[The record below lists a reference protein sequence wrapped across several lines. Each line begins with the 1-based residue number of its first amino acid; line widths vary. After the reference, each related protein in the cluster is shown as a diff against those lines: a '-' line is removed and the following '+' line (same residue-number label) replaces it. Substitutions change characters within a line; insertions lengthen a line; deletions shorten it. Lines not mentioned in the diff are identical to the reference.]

1 MRLLLHLNH
10 PFSVHKVLLTIRKI
24 VMTQST
30 SRKADL
36 VYQLNDRPPLPQTV
50 FAALQHLLAM
60 FVAVIT
66 PSLIICQSLGVPA
79 DQTNTIISMSLFAS
93 GLSSFIQIRT
103 FGPIGSGL
111 LSIQGTSF
119 NFLGPIIG
127 AGLALKAGGANIETM
142 MAAIFGT
149 ILVASFAEILLSR
162 VLQFAQRVITPLVSG
177 IVVTLIGLT
186 LVQVGLISMG
196 GGYAAMAEG
205 TFGSLD
211 KLALAGTVLA
221 IIVLLNRAHN
231 PYVRVASIVIAMLVG
246 YVMAYLMGMV
256 NTDNLAET
264 QLIALPIPMQYGL
277 GFDWSL
283 FIPLVLIFLI
293 TALEAIGDITATS
306 EVSGEPVKGPVY
318 MKRIK
323 GGVLADGINSAL
335 AAVFNSFPNST
346 FSQNNGVILL
356 TGVASRYVGYFI
368 AGMLV
373 LLGLFPGVASFVQL
387 IPEPVLGGATIVMFG
402 TIAAAG
408 VRIISRVDLDRRA
421 ILIMALSFSMG
432 LGIAQK
438 PEILQFMP
446 EFIKNLFSS
455 GVAAGGITAILL
467 NLLLPEVRRD
477 ENAASVT
484 ETAQESN

>member
-1 MRLLLHLNH
+1 
-10 PFSVHKVLLTIRKI
+10 
-24 VMTQST
+24 MTQPT

-36 VYQLNDRPPLPQTV
+36 VYQLNDRPPLPQTL

-127 AGLALKAGGANIETM
+127 AGLALKAGGADIETM

-149 ILVASFAEILLSR
+149 ILVASSAEILLSR

-196 GGYAAMAEG
+196 GGYAAMADG
-205 TFGSLD
+205 SFGSLD

-256 NTDNLAET
+256 NTDNLAQT

-323 GGVLADGINSAL
+323 GGVLADGLNSAL

-455 GVAAGGITAILL
+455 GVAAGGITAIVL

-484 ETAQESN
+484 ETAQE

>member
-1 MRLLLHLNH
+1 
-10 PFSVHKVLLTIRKI
+10 
-24 VMTQST
+24 MTQPT

-36 VYQLNDRPPLPQTV
+36 VYQLNDRPPLPQTI

-127 AGLALKAGGANIETM
+127 AGLALKAGGADIETM

-149 ILVASFAEILLSR
+149 ILVASSAEILLSR
-162 VLQFAQRVITPLVSG
+162 VLQFAQRIITPLVSG

-196 GGYAAMAEG
+196 GGYAAMADG
-205 TFGSLD
+205 SFGSLD

-264 QLIALPIPMQYGL
+264 QFIALPIPMQYGL

-323 GGVLADGINSAL
+323 GGVLADGLNSAL

-455 GVAAGGITAILL
+455 GVAAGGITAIVL

>member
-1 MRLLLHLNH
+1 MSHQHDTRPSEL
-10 PFSVHKVLLTIRKI
+10 I
-24 VMTQST
+24 
-30 SRKADL
+30 
-36 VYQLNDRPPLPQTV
+36 YQLNERPPLPQTL
-50 FAALQHLLAM
+50 FAAIQHLLAM

-66 PSLIICQSLGVPA
+66 PSLIICQALGVPA

-127 AGLALKAGGANIETM
+127 SGLALKAGGADIATM

-162 VLQFAQRVITPLVSG
+162 VLQFAQRIITPLVSG

-186 LVQVGLISMG
+186 LVQVGLVSIG
-196 GGYAAMAEG
+196 GGYSALSDG
-205 TFGSLD
+205 SFGSLD

-221 IIVLLNRAHN
+221 LIVILNRARN
-231 PYVRVASIVIAMLVG
+231 PYIRVASIVIAMLVG
-246 YVMAYLMGMV
+246 YIMAYLLGMV
-256 NTDNLAET
+256 DTT
-264 QLIALPIPMQYGL
+264 QRPQSSLIALPIPMQYGL
-277 GFDWSL
+277 SFDWSL

-335 AAVFNSFPNST
+335 AALLNSFPNST

-368 AGMLV
+368 AAMLM

-408 VRIISRVDLDRRA
+408 VRIISRVELDRRA
-421 ILIMALSFSMG
+421 ILIMALSFSIG

-446 EFIKNLFSS
+446 EIIKSIFSS

-467 NLLLPEVRRD
+467 NILLPEHSTRQ
-477 ENAASVT
+477 ESETTVT
-484 ETAQESN
+484 EQP

>member
-1 MRLLLHLNH
+1 MR
-10 PFSVHKVLLTIRKI
+10 KVLLTIRKI
-24 VMTQST
+24 AMTQPT

-36 VYQLNDRPPLPQTV
+36 VYQLNDRPPLPQTL

-127 AGLALKAGGANIETM
+127 AGLALKAGGADIETM

-149 ILVASFAEILLSR
+149 ILVASSAEILLSR
-162 VLQFAQRVITPLVSG
+162 VLQFAQRIITPLVSG

-256 NTDNLAET
+256 NTDNLAQT

-306 EVSGEPVKGPVY
+306 EVSSEPVKGPVY

-323 GGVLADGINSAL
+323 GGVLADGLNSAL

-455 GVAAGGITAILL
+455 GVAAGGITAIVL

>member
-1 MRLLLHLNH
+1 MTTPN
-10 PFSVHKVLLTIRKI
+10 PTRK
-24 VMTQST
+24 T
-30 SRKADL
+30 DL
-36 VYQLNDRPPLPQTV
+36 IYQLNDRPPLPQTL

-66 PSLIICQSLGVPA
+66 PSLIICQALGVSA
-79 DQTNTIISMSLFAS
+79 EQTNTIISMSLFAS
-93 GLSSFIQIRT
+93 GISSFIQIRT

-111 LSIQGTSF
+111 LSVQGTSF

-127 AGLALKAGGANIETM
+127 AGLALKAGGASVESM

-162 VLQFAQRVITPLVSG
+162 VLEYARRIITPLVSG

-186 LVQVGLISMG
+186 LIQVGLVSMG
-196 GGYAAMAEG
+196 GGYAALGDG

-211 KLALAGTVLA
+211 KLALAGTVLGL
-221 IIVLLNRAHN
+221 IVLLNRAKN

-246 YVMAYLMGMV
+246 YVMAYFMGMV
-256 NTDNLAET
+256 DTRQASSSSSALV
-264 QLIALPIPMQYGL
+264 ALPIPMQFGL
-277 GFDWSL
+277 SFDWSL

-323 GGVLADGINSAL
+323 GGVLADGLNSAI

-446 EFIKNLFSS
+446 EFIKSIFSS
-455 GVAAGGITAILL
+455 GVAAGGITAIVL
-467 NLLLPEVRRD
+467 NLLLPEKLQD
-477 ENAASVT
+477 EEEEKAHEPVIAKR
-484 ETAQESN
+484 

>member
-1 MRLLLHLNH
+1 MTTPN
-10 PFSVHKVLLTIRKI
+10 PTRK
-24 VMTQST
+24 T
-30 SRKADL
+30 DL
-36 VYQLNDRPPLPQTV
+36 IYQLNDRPPLPQTL

-66 PSLIICQSLGVPA
+66 PSLIICQALGVSA
-79 DQTNTIISMSLFAS
+79 EQTNTIISMSLFAS
-93 GLSSFIQIRT
+93 GISSFIQIRT

-111 LSIQGTSF
+111 LSVQGTSF

-127 AGLALKAGGANIETM
+127 AGLALKAGGASVESM

-162 VLQFAQRVITPLVSG
+162 VLEYARRIITPLVSG

-186 LVQVGLISMG
+186 LIQVGLVSMG
-196 GGYAAMAEG
+196 GGYAALGDG

-211 KLALAGTVLA
+211 KLALAGTVLGL
-221 IIVLLNRAHN
+221 IVLLNRAKN

-246 YVMAYLMGMV
+246 YVMAYFMGMV
-256 NTDNLAET
+256 DTRQASSSSALV
-264 QLIALPIPMQYGL
+264 ALPIPMQFGL
-277 GFDWSL
+277 SFDWSL

-306 EVSGEPVKGPVY
+306 EVSGEPVKGPLY

-323 GGVLADGINSAL
+323 GGVLADGLNSAI

-446 EFIKNLFSS
+446 EFIKSIFSS
-455 GVAAGGITAILL
+455 GVAAGGITAIVL
-467 NLLLPEVRRD
+467 NLLLPEKLQD
-477 ENAASVT
+477 E
-484 ETAQESN
+484 QEEKAHEPVIAKR

>member
-1 MRLLLHLNH
+1 MANH
-10 PFSVHKVLLTIRKI
+10 NA
-24 VMTQST
+24 
-30 SRKADL
+30 SRHTDL
-36 VYQLNDRPPLPQTV
+36 VYQLNDKPPLPQTL

-60 FVAVIT
+60 FVAIIT

-79 DQTNTIISMSLFAS
+79 EQTNTIISMSLFAS

-111 LSIQGTSF
+111 LSVQGTSF

-127 AGLALKAGGANIETM
+127 AGLALKAGGADLSTM

-162 VLQFAQRVITPLVSG
+162 VLDYARRVITPLVSG

-186 LVQVGLISMG
+186 LIQVGLVSMG
-196 GGYAAMAEG
+196 GGYAALGDG

-211 KLALAGTVLA
+211 KLALAGTVLGL
-221 IIVLLNRAHN
+221 IVLLNRARN
-231 PYVRVASIVIAMLVG
+231 PYIRVASIVIAMLVG
-246 YVMAYLMGMV
+246 YLLAYFMGMV
-256 NTDNLAET
+256 DSSQLGDTA
-264 QLIALPIPMQYGL
+264 LIALPVPMQYGL
-277 GFDWSL
+277 SFDWSL

-318 MKRIK
+318 MRRIK
-323 GGVLADGINSAL
+323 GGVLADGLNSAL
-335 AAVFNSFPNST
+335 AALLNSFPNST
-346 FSQNNGVILL
+346 FSQNNGVIML
-356 TGVASRYVGYFI
+356 TSVASRYVGYFI
-368 AGMLV
+368 AAMLV

-408 VRIISRVDLDRRA
+408 VRIISRVELDRRA

-446 EFIKNLFSS
+446 EFIKSIFSS
-455 GVAAGGITAILL
+455 GVAAGGITAIVL
-467 NLLLPEVRRD
+467 NLLLPEKLTDAERER
-477 ENAASVT
+477 AT
-484 ETAQESN
+484 ES

>member
-1 MRLLLHLNH
+1 
-10 PFSVHKVLLTIRKI
+10 
-24 VMTQST
+24 MTQPT

-36 VYQLNDRPPLPQTV
+36 VYQLNDRPPLPQTL

-127 AGLALKAGGANIETM
+127 AGLVLKAGGASIETM

-149 ILVASFAEILLSR
+149 ILVASSAEILLSR

-196 GGYAAMAEG
+196 GGYAAMADG
-205 TFGSLD
+205 SFGSLD

-323 GGVLADGINSAL
+323 GGVLADGLNSAL

-455 GVAAGGITAILL
+455 GVAAGGITAIVL

>member
-1 MRLLLHLNH
+1 MIQ
-10 PFSVHKVLLTIRKI
+10 P
-24 VMTQST
+24 T

-36 VYQLNDRPPLPQTV
+36 VYQLNDRPPLPQTL

-127 AGLALKAGGANIETM
+127 AGLALKAGGADIETM

-149 ILVASFAEILLSR
+149 ILVASSAEILLSR
-162 VLQFAQRVITPLVSG
+162 VLQFAQRIITPLVSG

-196 GGYAAMAEG
+196 GGYAAMADG
-205 TFGSLD
+205 SFGSLD

-323 GGVLADGINSAL
+323 GGVLADGLNSAL

-455 GVAAGGITAILL
+455 GVAAGGITAIVL

>member
-1 MRLLLHLNH
+1 MIQ
-10 PFSVHKVLLTIRKI
+10 P
-24 VMTQST
+24 T

-36 VYQLNDRPPLPQTV
+36 VYQLNDRPPLPQTL

-127 AGLALKAGGANIETM
+127 AGLALKAGGADIETM

-149 ILVASFAEILLSR
+149 ILVASSAEILLSR

-196 GGYAAMAEG
+196 GGYAAMADG
-205 TFGSLD
+205 SFGSLD

-256 NTDNLAET
+256 NTDNLAQT

-306 EVSGEPVKGPVY
+306 EVSDEPVKGSVY

-323 GGVLADGINSAL
+323 GGVLADGLNSAL

-455 GVAAGGITAILL
+455 GVAAGGITAIVL

>member
-1 MRLLLHLNH
+1 
-10 PFSVHKVLLTIRKI
+10 
-24 VMTQST
+24 MTQPT

-36 VYQLNDRPPLPQTV
+36 VYQLNDRPPLPQTL

-127 AGLALKAGGANIETM
+127 AGLALKAGGADIETM

-149 ILVASFAEILLSR
+149 ILVASSAEILLSR
-162 VLQFAQRVITPLVSG
+162 VLQFAQRIITPLVSG

-196 GGYAAMAEG
+196 GGYASMADG
-205 TFGSLD
+205 SFGSLD

-256 NTDNLAET
+256 NTNNLAET

-277 GFDWSL
+277 VFDWSL

-323 GGVLADGINSAL
+323 GGVLADGLNSAL

-455 GVAAGGITAILL
+455 GVAAGGITAIVL

-484 ETAQESN
+484 DTAQESN

>member
-1 MRLLLHLNH
+1 MSQPHASR
-10 PFSVHKVLLTIRKI
+10 
-24 VMTQST
+24 QS
-30 SRKADL
+30 DL
-36 VYQLNDRPPLPQTV
+36 IYQLNDRPPLPQTL

-127 AGLALKAGGANIETM
+127 AGLALKAGGADISSM

-162 VLQFAQRVITPLVSG
+162 VLQFAQRIITPLVSG

-186 LVQVGLISMG
+186 LVQVGLVSIG
-196 GGYAAMAEG
+196 GGYAALSDG

-221 IIVLLNRAHN
+221 LIVILNRARN
-231 PYVRVASIVIAMLVG
+231 PYVRVASIVIAMVVG
-246 YVMAYLMGMV
+246 YIMAYLMGMV
-256 NTDNLAET
+256 DTSQKPESSLM
-264 QLIALPIPMQYGL
+264 ALPIPMQYGL
-277 GFDWSL
+277 SFDWSL

-306 EVSGEPVKGPVY
+306 EVSGEPVKGPIY

-323 GGVLADGINSAL
+323 GGVLADGLNSAL

-368 AGMLV
+368 AAMLV

-446 EFIKNLFSS
+446 EFIKSIFSS
-455 GVAAGGITAILL
+455 GVAAGGITAIVL
-467 NLLLPEVRRD
+467 NLLLPEH
-477 ENAASVT
+477 NARAKATRT
-484 ETAQESN
+484 EQALEQE

>member
-1 MRLLLHLNH
+1 
-10 PFSVHKVLLTIRKI
+10 
-24 VMTQST
+24 MTQPT

-36 VYQLNDRPPLPQTV
+36 VYQLNDRPPLPQTL

-127 AGLALKAGGANIETM
+127 AGLALKAGGADIETM

-149 ILVASFAEILLSR
+149 ILVASSAEILLSR
-162 VLQFAQRVITPLVSG
+162 VLQFAQRIITPLVSG

-196 GGYAAMAEG
+196 GGYAAMADG
-205 TFGSLD
+205 SFSSLD

-264 QLIALPIPMQYGL
+264 QFIALPIPMQYGL

-323 GGVLADGINSAL
+323 GGVLADGLNSAL

-455 GVAAGGITAILL
+455 GVAAGGITAIVL

-477 ENAASVT
+477 EDAASVAKT
-484 ETAQESN
+484 EAAQESN

>member
-1 MRLLLHLNH
+1 
-10 PFSVHKVLLTIRKI
+10 
-24 VMTQST
+24 MTQPT

-36 VYQLNDRPPLPQTV
+36 VYQLNDRPPLPQTL

-127 AGLALKAGGANIETM
+127 AGLALKAGGADIETM

-149 ILVASFAEILLSR
+149 ILVASSAEILLSR
-162 VLQFAQRVITPLVSG
+162 VLQFAQRIITPLVSG

-196 GGYAAMAEG
+196 GGYAAMADG
-205 TFGSLD
+205 SFGSLD

-264 QLIALPIPMQYGL
+264 QFIALPIPMQYGL

-323 GGVLADGINSAL
+323 GGVLADGLNSAL

-421 ILIMALSFSMG
+421 ILIMALSFSIG

-455 GVAAGGITAILL
+455 GVAAGGITAIVL

-477 ENAASVT
+477 EDAASVAKT
-484 ETAQESN
+484 EAAQESN

>member
-1 MRLLLHLNH
+1 MSHQHDTRPSEL
-10 PFSVHKVLLTIRKI
+10 I
-24 VMTQST
+24 
-30 SRKADL
+30 
-36 VYQLNDRPPLPQTV
+36 YQLNERPPLPQTL
-50 FAALQHLLAM
+50 FAAIQHLLAM

-66 PSLIICQSLGVPA
+66 PSLIICQALGVPA

-127 AGLALKAGGANIETM
+127 AGLALKAGGADIATM

-162 VLQFAQRVITPLVSG
+162 VLQFAQRIITPLVSG

-186 LVQVGLISMG
+186 LVQVGLVSIG
-196 GGYAAMAEG
+196 GGYSALSDG
-205 TFGSLD
+205 SFGSLD

-221 IIVLLNRAHN
+221 LIVILNRARN
-231 PYVRVASIVIAMLVG
+231 PYIRVASIVIAMLVG
-246 YVMAYLMGMV
+246 YIMAYLLGMV
-256 NTDNLAET
+256 DTT
-264 QLIALPIPMQYGL
+264 QRPQSSLIALPIPMQYGL
-277 GFDWSL
+277 SFDWSL

-335 AAVFNSFPNST
+335 AALLNSFPNST

-368 AGMLV
+368 AAMLM

-408 VRIISRVDLDRRA
+408 VRIISRVELDRRA

-446 EFIKNLFSS
+446 EIIKSIFSS
-455 GVAAGGITAILL
+455 GVAAGGITAIIL
-467 NLLLPEVRRD
+467 NLLLPEHSTRQ
-477 ENAASVT
+477 ESETTVT
-484 ETAQESN
+484 EQA

>member
-1 MRLLLHLNH
+1 MTTSNPMR
-10 PFSVHKVLLTIRKI
+10 KT
-24 VMTQST
+24 
-30 SRKADL
+30 DL
-36 VYQLNDRPPLPQTV
+36 IYQLNDRPPLPQTL

-66 PSLIICQSLGVPA
+66 PSLIICQALGVSA
-79 DQTNTIISMSLFAS
+79 EQTNTIISMSLFAS
-93 GLSSFIQIRT
+93 GISSFIQIRT

-111 LSIQGTSF
+111 LSVQGTSF

-127 AGLALKAGGANIETM
+127 AGLALKAGGASVESM

-162 VLQFAQRVITPLVSG
+162 VLEYARRIITPLVSG

-186 LVQVGLISMG
+186 LIQVGLVSMG
-196 GGYAAMAEG
+196 GGYAALGDG

-211 KLALAGTVLA
+211 KLALAGTVLGL
-221 IIVLLNRAHN
+221 IVLLNRAKN

-246 YVMAYLMGMV
+246 YVMAYFMGMV
-256 NTDNLAET
+256 DTRQASSSSA
-264 QLIALPIPMQYGL
+264 LIAFPIPMQFGL
-277 GFDWSL
+277 SFDWSL

-323 GGVLADGINSAL
+323 GGVLADGLNSAL

-373 LLGLFPGVASFVQL
+373 LLGLFPGVAGFVQL

-446 EFIKNLFSS
+446 EFIKSIFSS
-455 GVAAGGITAILL
+455 GVAAGGITAIVL
-467 NLLLPEVRRD
+467 NLLLPEKLQD
-477 ENAASVT
+477 EEEEKAHKPATVKR
-484 ETAQESN
+484 

>member
-1 MRLLLHLNH
+1 
-10 PFSVHKVLLTIRKI
+10 
-24 VMTQST
+24 MTQPT

-36 VYQLNDRPPLPQTV
+36 VYQLNDRPPLPQTL

-127 AGLALKAGGANIETM
+127 AGLALKAGGADIETM

-149 ILVASFAEILLSR
+149 ILVASSAEILLSR
-162 VLQFAQRVITPLVSG
+162 VLQFAQRIITPLVSG

-196 GGYAAMAEG
+196 GGYAAMADG
-205 TFGSLD
+205 SFGSLD

-264 QLIALPIPMQYGL
+264 QFIALPIPMQYGL

-323 GGVLADGINSAL
+323 GGVLADGLNSAL

-455 GVAAGGITAILL
+455 GVAAGGITAIVL

-477 ENAASVT
+477 ED
-484 ETAQESN
+484 

>member
-1 MRLLLHLNH
+1 
-10 PFSVHKVLLTIRKI
+10 
-24 VMTQST
+24 MTQPT

-36 VYQLNDRPPLPQTV
+36 VYQLNDRPPLPQTL

-127 AGLALKAGGANIETM
+127 AGLALKAGGADIETM

-149 ILVASFAEILLSR
+149 ILVASSAEILLSR
-162 VLQFAQRVITPLVSG
+162 VLQFAQRIITPLVSG

-196 GGYAAMAEG
+196 GGYASMADG
-205 TFGSLD
+205 SFGSLD

-256 NTDNLAET
+256 NTDNLTQT

-323 GGVLADGINSAL
+323 GGVLADGLNSAL

-455 GVAAGGITAILL
+455 GVAAGGITAIVL

-477 ENAASVT
+477 EDAASVAKT
-484 ETAQESN
+484 EAAQESN

>member
-1 MRLLLHLNH
+1 MTTPN
-10 PFSVHKVLLTIRKI
+10 PTRK
-24 VMTQST
+24 T
-30 SRKADL
+30 DL
-36 VYQLNDRPPLPQTV
+36 IYQLNDRPPLPQTL

-66 PSLIICQSLGVPA
+66 PSLIICQALGVSA
-79 DQTNTIISMSLFAS
+79 EQTNTIISMSLFAS
-93 GLSSFIQIRT
+93 GISSFIQIRT

-111 LSIQGTSF
+111 LSVQGTSF

-127 AGLALKAGGANIETM
+127 AGLALKAGGASVESM

-162 VLQFAQRVITPLVSG
+162 VLEYARRIITPLVSG

-186 LVQVGLISMG
+186 LIQVGLVSMG
-196 GGYAAMAEG
+196 GGYAALGDG

-211 KLALAGTVLA
+211 KLALAGTVLGL
-221 IIVLLNRAHN
+221 IVLLNRAKN

-246 YVMAYLMGMV
+246 YVMAYFMGMV
-256 NTDNLAET
+256 DTRQASRSSALV
-264 QLIALPIPMQYGL
+264 ALPIPMQFGL
-277 GFDWSL
+277 SFDWSL

-323 GGVLADGINSAL
+323 GGVLADGLNSAI

-446 EFIKNLFSS
+446 EFIKSIFSS
-455 GVAAGGITAILL
+455 GVAAGGITAIVL
-467 NLLLPEVRRD
+467 NLLLPEKLQD
-477 ENAASVT
+477 EEEEKAHEPAM
-484 ETAQESN
+484 AKR

>member
-1 MRLLLHLNH
+1 MTTPN
-10 PFSVHKVLLTIRKI
+10 PTRK
-24 VMTQST
+24 T
-30 SRKADL
+30 DL
-36 VYQLNDRPPLPQTV
+36 IYQLNDRPPLPQTL

-66 PSLIICQSLGVPA
+66 PSLIICQALGVSA
-79 DQTNTIISMSLFAS
+79 EQTNTIISMSLFAS
-93 GLSSFIQIRT
+93 GISSFIQIRT

-111 LSIQGTSF
+111 LSVQGTSF

-127 AGLALKAGGANIETM
+127 AGLALKAGGASVESM

-162 VLQFAQRVITPLVSG
+162 VLEYARRIITPLVSG

-186 LVQVGLISMG
+186 LIQVGLVSMG
-196 GGYAAMAEG
+196 GGYAALGDG

-211 KLALAGTVLA
+211 KLALAGTVLGL
-221 IIVLLNRAHN
+221 IVLLNRAKN

-246 YVMAYLMGMV
+246 YVMAYFMGMV
-256 NTDNLAET
+256 DTRQASSSSALV
-264 QLIALPIPMQYGL
+264 ALPIPMQFGL
-277 GFDWSL
+277 SFDWSL

-323 GGVLADGINSAL
+323 GGVLADGLNSAI

-373 LLGLFPGVASFVQL
+373 LLGLFPSVASFVQL

-446 EFIKNLFSS
+446 EFIKSIFSS
-455 GVAAGGITAILL
+455 GVAAGGITAIVL
-467 NLLLPEVRRD
+467 NLLLPEKLQD
-477 ENAASVT
+477 E
-484 ETAQESN
+484 QEEKAHEPVIAKR

>member
-1 MRLLLHLNH
+1 MTTPN
-10 PFSVHKVLLTIRKI
+10 PTRK
-24 VMTQST
+24 T
-30 SRKADL
+30 DL
-36 VYQLNDRPPLPQTV
+36 IYQLNDRPPLPQTL

-66 PSLIICQSLGVPA
+66 PSLIICQALGVSA
-79 DQTNTIISMSLFAS
+79 EQTNTIISMSLFAS
-93 GLSSFIQIRT
+93 GISSFIQIRT

-111 LSIQGTSF
+111 LSVQGTSF

-127 AGLALKAGGANIETM
+127 AGLALKAGGASVESM

-162 VLQFAQRVITPLVSG
+162 VLEYARRIITPLVSG

-186 LVQVGLISMG
+186 LIQVGLVSMG
-196 GGYAAMAEG
+196 GGYAALGDG

-211 KLALAGTVLA
+211 KLALAGTVLGL
-221 IIVLLNRAHN
+221 IVLLNRAKN

-246 YVMAYLMGMV
+246 YVMAYFMGMV
-256 NTDNLAET
+256 DTRQASSSSA
-264 QLIALPIPMQYGL
+264 LIALPIPMQFGL
-277 GFDWSL
+277 SFDWSL

-323 GGVLADGINSAL
+323 GGVLADGLNSAL

-373 LLGLFPGVASFVQL
+373 LLGLFPGVAGFVQL

-446 EFIKNLFSS
+446 EFIKSIFSS

-467 NLLLPEVRRD
+467 NLLLPEKLQD
-477 ENAASVT
+477 EEEEKAHEPAIT
-484 ETAQESN
+484 KR

>member
-1 MRLLLHLNH
+1 MTTPN
-10 PFSVHKVLLTIRKI
+10 PTRK
-24 VMTQST
+24 T
-30 SRKADL
+30 DL
-36 VYQLNDRPPLPQTV
+36 IYQLNDRPPLPQTL

-66 PSLIICQSLGVPA
+66 PSLIICQALGVSA
-79 DQTNTIISMSLFAS
+79 EQTNTIISMSLFAS
-93 GLSSFIQIRT
+93 GISSFIQIRT

-111 LSIQGTSF
+111 LSVQGTSF

-127 AGLALKAGGANIETM
+127 AGLALKTGGASVESM

-162 VLQFAQRVITPLVSG
+162 VLEYARRIITPLVSG

-186 LVQVGLISMG
+186 LIQVGLVSMG
-196 GGYAAMAEG
+196 GGYAALGDG

-211 KLALAGTVLA
+211 KLALAGTVLGL
-221 IIVLLNRAHN
+221 IVLLNRAKN

-246 YVMAYLMGMV
+246 YVMAYFMGMV
-256 NTDNLAET
+256 DTRQASSSSA
-264 QLIALPIPMQYGL
+264 LIAFPIPMQFGL
-277 GFDWSL
+277 SFDWSL

-323 GGVLADGINSAL
+323 GGVLADGLNSAL

-373 LLGLFPGVASFVQL
+373 LLGLFPGVAGFVQL

-446 EFIKNLFSS
+446 EFIKSIFSS
-455 GVAAGGITAILL
+455 GVAAGGITAIVL
-467 NLLLPEVRRD
+467 NLLLPEKLQGEEEEKAHEPAITKR
-477 ENAASVT
+477 
-484 ETAQESN
+484 

>member
-1 MRLLLHLNH
+1 MC
-10 PFSVHKVLLTIRKI
+10 KVLLTIRKI
-24 VMTQST
+24 AMTQPT

-36 VYQLNDRPPLPQTV
+36 VYQLNDRPPLPQTL

-127 AGLALKAGGANIETM
+127 AGLALKAGGADIETM

-149 ILVASFAEILLSR
+149 ILVASSAEILLSR

-196 GGYAAMAEG
+196 GGYAAMADG
-205 TFGSLD
+205 SFGSLD

-256 NTDNLAET
+256 NTDNLAPT

-306 EVSGEPVKGPVY
+306 EVSGEPVKGPMY

-323 GGVLADGINSAL
+323 GGVLADGLNSAL

-455 GVAAGGITAILL
+455 GVAAGGITAIVL

-484 ETAQESN
+484 DTAQESN

>member
-1 MRLLLHLNH
+1 MC
-10 PFSVHKVLLTIRKI
+10 KVLLTIRKI
-24 VMTQST
+24 AMTQPT

-36 VYQLNDRPPLPQTV
+36 VYQLNDRPPLPQTL

-127 AGLALKAGGANIETM
+127 AGLALKAGGADIETM

-149 ILVASFAEILLSR
+149 ILVASSAEILLSR

-196 GGYAAMAEG
+196 GGYAAMADG
-205 TFGSLD
+205 SFGSLD

-323 GGVLADGINSAL
+323 GGVLADGLNSAL

-455 GVAAGGITAILL
+455 GVAAGGITAIVL
-467 NLLLPEVRRD
+467 NLLLPEVHRD
-477 ENAASVT
+477 ENAASVSKT
-484 ETAQESN
+484 EAAQESN

>member
-1 MRLLLHLNH
+1 
-10 PFSVHKVLLTIRKI
+10 
-24 VMTQST
+24 MTQST

-246 YVMAYLMGMV
+246 YVMAYLMGMI

>member
-1 MRLLLHLNH
+1 MTTPNPMR
-10 PFSVHKVLLTIRKI
+10 KT
-24 VMTQST
+24 
-30 SRKADL
+30 DL
-36 VYQLNDRPPLPQTV
+36 IYQLNDRPPLPQTL

-66 PSLIICQSLGVPA
+66 PSLIICQALGVSA
-79 DQTNTIISMSLFAS
+79 EQTNTIISMSLFAS
-93 GLSSFIQIRT
+93 GISSFIQIRT

-111 LSIQGTSF
+111 LSVQGTSF

-127 AGLALKAGGANIETM
+127 AGLALKAGGASVESM

-162 VLQFAQRVITPLVSG
+162 VLEYARRIITPLVSG

-186 LVQVGLISMG
+186 LIQVGLVSMG
-196 GGYAAMAEG
+196 GGYAALGDG

-211 KLALAGTVLA
+211 KLALAGTVLGL
-221 IIVLLNRAHN
+221 IVLLNRAKN

-246 YVMAYLMGMV
+246 YVMAYFMGMV
-256 NTDNLAET
+256 DTRQASSSSA
-264 QLIALPIPMQYGL
+264 LIALPIPMQFGL
-277 GFDWSL
+277 SFDWSL

-323 GGVLADGINSAL
+323 GGVLADGLNSAL

-373 LLGLFPGVASFVQL
+373 LLGLFPGVAGFVQL

-446 EFIKNLFSS
+446 EFIKSIFSS
-455 GVAAGGITAILL
+455 GVAAGGITAIVL
-467 NLLLPEVRRD
+467 NLLLPEKLQD
-477 ENAASVT
+477 EEEEKAHEPATVKR
-484 ETAQESN
+484 

>member
-1 MRLLLHLNH
+1 
-10 PFSVHKVLLTIRKI
+10 
-24 VMTQST
+24 MTQPT

-36 VYQLNDRPPLPQTV
+36 VYQLNDRPPLPQTL

-127 AGLALKAGGANIETM
+127 AGLALKAGGADIETM

-149 ILVASFAEILLSR
+149 ILVASSAEILLSR
-162 VLQFAQRVITPLVSG
+162 VLQFAQRIITPLVSG

-196 GGYAAMAEG
+196 GGYAAMADG
-205 TFGSLD
+205 SFGSLD

-283 FIPLVLIFLI
+283 FIPLLLIFLI

-306 EVSGEPVKGPVY
+306 EVSDEPVKGPVY

-323 GGVLADGINSAL
+323 GGVLADGLNSAL

-455 GVAAGGITAILL
+455 GVAAGGITAIVL

>member
-1 MRLLLHLNH
+1 MTTENAA
-10 PFSVHKVLLTIRKI
+10 RK
-24 VMTQST
+24 S
-30 SRKADL
+30 DL
-36 VYQLNDRPPLPQTV
+36 VYQLNDRPPLPHTL

-79 DQTNTIISMSLFAS
+79 AETNTIISMSLFAS
-93 GLSSFIQIRT
+93 GVSSFIQIRT
-103 FGPIGSGL
+103 IGPIGSGL

-127 AGLALKAGGANIETM
+127 AGLALKAGGADIQTM

-149 ILVASFAEILLSR
+149 ILVASSAEILLSR
-162 VLQFAQRVITPLVSG
+162 VLEFAQRVITPLVSG

-186 LVQVGLISMG
+186 LIQVGLVSMG
-196 GGYAAMAEG
+196 GGYAAMGDG

-221 IIVLLNRAHN
+221 IIVLLNRARN
-231 PYVRVASIVIAMLVG
+231 PYIRVASIVIAMVVG
-246 YVMAYLMGMV
+246 LALAYFMGMV
-256 NTDNLAET
+256 DTSKMSDTA
-264 QLIALPIPMQYGL
+264 LIALPVPMQYGL
-277 GFDWSL
+277 SFDWSL

-323 GGVLADGINSAL
+323 GGVLADGLNSAL

-408 VRIISRVDLDRRA
+408 IRIIARVDLDRRA

-446 EFIKNLFSS
+446 DFVKSIFST

-467 NLLLPEVRRD
+467 NLLLPETKPARK
-477 ENAASVT
+477 EQ
-484 ETAQESN
+484 QEQELEQALDS

>member
-1 MRLLLHLNH
+1 
-10 PFSVHKVLLTIRKI
+10 
-24 VMTQST
+24 MTQPT

-36 VYQLNDRPPLPQTV
+36 VYQLNDRPPLPQTL

-79 DQTNTIISMSLFAS
+79 DQSNTIISMSLFAS

-127 AGLALKAGGANIETM
+127 AGLALKAGGADIETM

-149 ILVASFAEILLSR
+149 ILVASSAEILLSR
-162 VLQFAQRVITPLVSG
+162 VLQFAQRIITPLVSG

-196 GGYAAMAEG
+196 GGYAAMADG
-205 TFGSLD
+205 SFGSLD

-221 IIVLLNRAHN
+221 LIVLLNRAHN

-256 NTDNLAET
+256 NTDNLAQT

-283 FIPLVLIFLI
+283 FIPLLLIFLI

-323 GGVLADGINSAL
+323 GGVLADGLNSAL

-455 GVAAGGITAILL
+455 GVAAGGITAIVL

>member
-1 MRLLLHLNH
+1 
-10 PFSVHKVLLTIRKI
+10 
-24 VMTQST
+24 MTQPT

-36 VYQLNDRPPLPQTV
+36 VYQLNDRPPLPQTL

-127 AGLALKAGGANIETM
+127 AGLALKAGGADIETM

-149 ILVASFAEILLSR
+149 ILVASSAEILLSR
-162 VLQFAQRVITPLVSG
+162 VLQFAQRIITPLVSG

-196 GGYAAMAEG
+196 GGYAAMADG
-205 TFGSLD
+205 SFGSLD

-256 NTDNLAET
+256 NTDNLAQT

-323 GGVLADGINSAL
+323 GGVLADGFNSAL

-455 GVAAGGITAILL
+455 GVAAGGITAIVL

-484 ETAQESN
+484 DTAQESN

>member
-1 MRLLLHLNH
+1 M
-10 PFSVHKVLLTIRKI
+10 K
-24 VMTQST
+24 ST
-30 SRKADL
+30 PAPKSEL

-66 PSLIICQSLGVPA
+66 PSLIICQTLGVPS

-93 GLSSFIQIRT
+93 GISSFIQIRT
-103 FGPIGSGL
+103 IGPIGSGL

-127 AGLALKAGGANIETM
+127 AGMALQAGGADVPTM

-149 ILVASFAEILLSR
+149 ILIASFAEILLSQ
-162 VLQFAQRVITPLVSG
+162 VLEYARRVITPLVSG

-186 LVQVGLISMG
+186 LIQVGLISMG
-196 GGYAAMAEG
+196 GGYAAMG
-205 TFGSLD
+205 NGSFGQLD
-211 KLALAGTVLA
+211 NLALAGVVLA
-221 IIVLLNRAHN
+221 LIVVLNRAKS
-231 PYVRVASIVIAMLVG
+231 PYIRVASIVIAMLVG
-246 YVMAYLMGMV
+246 CLLAYALDMIDTSSDESTSPLM
-256 NTDNLAET
+256 
-264 QLIALPIPMQYGL
+264 ALPIPMQFGL

-283 FIPLVLIFLI
+283 FIPLVLIFFI

-323 GGVLADGINSAL
+323 GGVLADGLNSAL

-346 FSQNNGVILL
+346 FSQNNGVIML

-368 AGMLV
+368 SAMLV
-373 LLGLFPGVASFVQL
+373 ILGLFPGVATMVQL

-408 VRIISRVDLDRRA
+408 IRIISRVELDRRA

-446 EFIKNLFSS
+446 EFIKNILSS
-455 GVAAGGITAILL
+455 GVAAGGLTAIIL
-467 NLLLPEVRRD
+467 NLILPE
-477 ENAASVT
+477 T
-484 ETAQESN
+484 ETSQEAQKEVNTSTQSKA

>member
-1 MRLLLHLNH
+1 MTTPN
-10 PFSVHKVLLTIRKI
+10 PTRK
-24 VMTQST
+24 T
-30 SRKADL
+30 DL
-36 VYQLNDRPPLPQTV
+36 IYQLNDRPPLPQTL

-66 PSLIICQSLGVPA
+66 PSLIICQALGVSA
-79 DQTNTIISMSLFAS
+79 EQTNTIISMSLFAS
-93 GLSSFIQIRT
+93 GISSFIQIRT

-111 LSIQGTSF
+111 LSVQGTSF

-127 AGLALKAGGANIETM
+127 AGLALKAGGASVESM

-162 VLQFAQRVITPLVSG
+162 VLEYARRIITPLVSG

-186 LVQVGLISMG
+186 LIQVGLVSMG
-196 GGYAAMAEG
+196 GGYAALGDG

-211 KLALAGTVLA
+211 KLALAGTVLGL
-221 IIVLLNRAHN
+221 IVLLNRTKN

-246 YVMAYLMGMV
+246 YVMAYFMGMV
-256 NTDNLAET
+256 DTRQASSSSA
-264 QLIALPIPMQYGL
+264 LIALPIPMQFGL
-277 GFDWSL
+277 SFDWSL

-323 GGVLADGINSAL
+323 GGVLADGLNSAL

-373 LLGLFPGVASFVQL
+373 LLGLFPGVAGFVQL

-446 EFIKNLFSS
+446 EFIKSIFSS
-455 GVAAGGITAILL
+455 GVAAGGITAIVL
-467 NLLLPEVRRD
+467 NLLLPEKLQD
-477 ENAASVT
+477 EEEEKAHEPAM
-484 ETAQESN
+484 AKR

>member
-1 MRLLLHLNH
+1 MTAKNET
-10 PFSVHKVLLTIRKI
+10 SVTPRR
-24 VMTQST
+24 SE
-30 SRKADL
+30 L
-36 VYQLNDRPPLPQTV
+36 VYRLDDRPPLPQTL
-50 FAALQHLLAM
+50 FAATQHLLAM

-66 PSLIICQSLGVPA
+66 PSLIICQALGVSAA
-79 DQTNTIISMSLFAS
+79 DTNTIISMSLFAS
-93 GLSSFIQIRT
+93 GISSFIQIRT
-103 FGPIGSGL
+103 IGPIGSGL

-127 AGLALKAGGANIETM
+127 AGLSLKAGGADVATM

-149 ILVASFAEILLSR
+149 ILVASTAEIALSR
-162 VLQFAQRVITPLVSG
+162 VLQYAQRIITPLVSG

-186 LVQVGLISMG
+186 LVQVGLVSMG
-196 GGYAAMAEG
+196 GGYTALNDG

-211 KLALAGTVLA
+211 KLALAGTVLGL
-221 IIVLLNRAHN
+221 IVVLNRASN
-231 PYVRVASIVIAMLVG
+231 PYIRVASIVIAMTAG
-246 YVMAYLMGMV
+246 YVLAWVLGMV
-256 NTDNLAET
+256 DTSKQADTEFM
-264 QLIALPIPMQYGL
+264 ALPIPMQFGL
-277 GFDWSL
+277 SFDWSL

-306 EVSGEPVKGPVY
+306 EVSEQPVKGPVY

-323 GGVLADGINSAL
+323 GGVLADGLNSAI
-335 AAVFNSFPNST
+335 AAAFNSFPNST

-373 LLGLFPGVASFVQL
+373 LLGLFPGVASFVQM

-408 VRIISRVDLDRRA
+408 VRIISRVELDRRA

-446 EFIKNLFSS
+446 EFIKSIFSS
-455 GVAAGGITAILL
+455 GVAAGGITAIIL
-467 NLLLPEVRRD
+467 NLVLPET
-477 ENAASVT
+477 T
-484 ETAQESN
+484 ESDDQ

>member
-1 MRLLLHLNH
+1 M
-10 PFSVHKVLLTIRKI
+10 T
-24 VMTQST
+24 TQSA
-30 SRKADL
+30 SRKSEL
-36 VYQLNDRPPLPQTV
+36 VYQLNDRPPLPHTI
-50 FAALQHLLAM
+50 FAAMQHLLAM

-66 PSLIICQSLGVPA
+66 PSLIICQALGVSA
-79 DQTNTIISMSLFAS
+79 EQTNTIISMSLFAS
-93 GLSSFIQIRT
+93 GISSFIQIRT
-103 FGPIGSGL
+103 IGPIGSGL

-127 AGLALKAGGANIETM
+127 AGLALKQGGADIPTM

-149 ILVASFAEILLSR
+149 ILFASTAEMLLSR
-162 VLQFAQRVITPLVSG
+162 VLEYARRIISPLVSG

-186 LVQVGLISMG
+186 LIQVGLVSMG
-196 GGYAAMAEG
+196 GGYSALGDG

-211 KLALAGTVLA
+211 KLALAG
-221 IIVLLNRAHN
+221 IVLSLIIILNRSSN
-231 PYVRVASIVIAMLVG
+231 PYIRVASIVIAMTVG
-246 YVMAYLMGMV
+246 YIVAYLMGMV
-256 NTDNLAET
+256 DTSSMAET
-264 QLIALPIPMQYGL
+264 ALFAVPMPMQFGL
-277 GFDWSL
+277 SFDWSL
-283 FIPLVLIFLI
+283 FIPLVLVFLI
-293 TALEAIGDITATS
+293 TAIEAIGDITATS

-318 MKRIK
+318 LKRIK
-323 GGVLADGINSAL
+323 GGVLADGVNSAI
-335 AAVFNSFPNST
+335 AALFNSFPNST

-408 VRIISRVDLDRRA
+408 IRIISREELDRRA

-446 EFIKNLFSS
+446 EFIKSIFSS
-455 GVAAGGITAILL
+455 GISAGGITAIVL
-467 NLLLPEVRRD
+467 NILLPLTDNKQHTTTE
-477 ENAASVT
+477 ETSPLKEAS
-484 ETAQESN
+484 ESAS

>member
-1 MRLLLHLNH
+1 MR
-10 PFSVHKVLLTIRKI
+10 KVLLTIRKI
-24 VMTQST
+24 AMTQPT

-36 VYQLNDRPPLPQTV
+36 VYQLNDRPPLPQTL

-127 AGLALKAGGANIETM
+127 AGLALKAGGASIEAM

-196 GGYAAMAEG
+196 GGYAAMADG
-205 TFGSLD
+205 SFGSLD

-264 QLIALPIPMQYGL
+264 QFIALPIPMQYGL

-323 GGVLADGINSAL
+323 GGVLADGLNSAL

-455 GVAAGGITAILL
+455 GVAAGGITAIVL

-477 ENAASVT
+477 EDAASVSKT

>member
-1 MRLLLHLNH
+1 
-10 PFSVHKVLLTIRKI
+10 
-24 VMTQST
+24 MTQPS
-30 SRKADL
+30 SRKAEL
-36 VYQLNDRPPLPQTV
+36 VYQLNDRPPLPHTI

-93 GLSSFIQIRT
+93 GLSSFLQIRT

-127 AGLALKAGGANIETM
+127 AGLALKAGGASIEAM

-162 VLQFAQRVITPLVSG
+162 VLQFAQRIITPLVSG

-186 LVQVGLISMG
+186 LVHVGLVSMG
-196 GGYAAMAEG
+196 GGYAAMADG
-205 TFGSLD
+205 SFGSLD
-211 KLALAGTVLA
+211 KLALSGTVLA
-221 IIVLLNRAHN
+221 IIVLLNRARN
-231 PYVRVASIVIAMLVG
+231 PYVRIASIVIAMLVG
-246 YVMAYLMGMV
+246 YIMAYFMGMV
-256 NTDNLAET
+256 NTDSLAET

-277 GFDWSL
+277 SFDWSL

-346 FSQNNGVILL
+346 FSQNNGIIML

-455 GVAAGGITAILL
+455 GVAAGGITAIIL
-467 NLLLPEVRRD
+467 NLLLPETRED
-477 ENAASVT
+477 EDAASVT
-484 ETAQESN
+484 KAAQETH